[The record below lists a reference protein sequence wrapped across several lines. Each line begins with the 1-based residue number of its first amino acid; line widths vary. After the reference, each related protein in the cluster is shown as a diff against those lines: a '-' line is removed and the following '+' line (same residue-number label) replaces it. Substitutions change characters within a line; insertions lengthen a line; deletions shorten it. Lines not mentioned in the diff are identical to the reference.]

1 MPRIRPSYRALIAAL
16 VMLAPFRI
24 TAAQSTVPQTLSL
37 GTRVRVTS
45 NQMVAPIVGSYQ
57 GMRRDTLVLIEDGTG
72 AKVWGF
78 NTSAVSQVEVSSGM
92 KGGNRD
98 PMIRWGLIGAGV
110 GGAIGLITS
119 ISLENNTGQ
128 RYNQMFSTL
137 LGAAVG
143 GGLGAFFGSRKLE
156 EHWAPIPLPQRVGV
170 VPTAKGLSVALSAS
184 F

>member
-16 VMLAPFRI
+16 VTLAPLRI

-57 GMRRDTLVLIEDGTG
+57 GMRRDTLLLIEDGTG
-72 AKVWGF
+72 AKVWAF
-78 NTSAVSQVEVSSGM
+78 NTSAVSQVETSIGM

-98 PMIRWGLIGAGV
+98 PMIRWGLIGAGL
-110 GGAIGLITS
+110 GGGIAFITS
-119 ISLENNTGQ
+119 VSLENNTGQ
-128 RYNQMFSTL
+128 QYNQLLSTL
-137 LGAAVG
+137 VGAAMG
-143 GGLGAFFGSRKLE
+143 GGLGAFYGSRKLA

-170 VPTAKGLSVALSAS
+170 VPTAHGVRFALSAS